1 MSAPT
6 PSASSRPAPLGAAV
20 AALDLRQVRR
30 RKSRLELALY
40 RGIERGCALFGGR
53 RWYRWRHLAAGRF
66 LERHETIELPD
77 LPAALDGLV
86 LAQLSDLHAGAFLGE
101 GDLADVVARV
111 RELDVDLVAL
121 TGDYITHA
129 GSDADA
135 LLSDLAGLRARLG
148 CFAVFG
154 NHDYRG
160 RLEDGIAR
168 GFGEVGIRVL
178 RDECARLEV
187 GDATLALTGLEDLE
201 EAKRIDVE
209 RARAALRPGDV
220 EVVLCHNPA
229 GAPGLA
235 RAGCALVLSG
245 HTHGGQIVVPFLPRL
260 GPHHPGDRVQHGP
273 TTLVVSRGL
282 GVLGVPLRIGAPA
295 ELVVVTLRRAAV
307 EA

>member
-1 MSAPT
+1 MSAPS
-6 PSASSRPAPLGAAV
+6 PSASREPTTAGS
-20 AALDLRQVRR
+20 ALAETDLRQVRR

-40 RGIERGCALFGGR
+40 RGIERGFAVCGGR
-53 RWYRWRHLAAGRF
+53 RRYQRRHLAPGRF
-66 LERHETIELPD
+66 LERHETIALPG
-77 LPAALDGLV
+77 LPAALDGFV

-101 GDLADVVARV
+101 GDLAHVVARV
-111 RELDVDLVAL
+111 HELDVDLVAL
-121 TGDYITHA
+121 TGDYITHV
-129 GSDADA
+129 GTDADA
-135 LLSDLAGLRARLG
+135 LLSDLAGLRARFG

-160 RLEDGIAR
+160 RLEGRIAQR
-168 GFGEVGIRVL
+168 FAEVGIRTL

-187 GDATLALTGLEDLE
+187 GDAMLALTGLEDLE
-201 EAKRIDVE
+201 EAKLIDVE

-229 GAPGLA
+229 GAPRLA
-235 RAGCALVLSG
+235 REGCALVLSG
-245 HTHGGQIVVPFLPRL
+245 HTHGGQIVAPFLPRL

-282 GVLGVPLRIGAPA
+282 GVVGIPLRIGVPA
-295 ELVVVTLRRAAV
+295 ELVVVTLRRGAP